1 VHRARSPPVLLI
13 AASILAARK
22 RAQFE
27 QFEGG
32 KAEEENWRKIVN
44 VSGFLQ
50 C

>member
-1 VHRARSPPVLLI
+1 MHRTDPATRFLLI
-13 AASILAARK
+13 AVAILVARK
-22 RAQFE
+22 LAQYD
-27 QFEGG
+27 GG